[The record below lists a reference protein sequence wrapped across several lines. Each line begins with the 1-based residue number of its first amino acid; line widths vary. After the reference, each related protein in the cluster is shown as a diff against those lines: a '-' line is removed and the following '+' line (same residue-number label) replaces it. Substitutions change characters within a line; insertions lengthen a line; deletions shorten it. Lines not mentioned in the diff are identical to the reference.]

1 MVKITAKM
9 VKKEKNYYNV
19 IRESKNCDQT
29 IITKYI
35 KFEYE
40 NNQLLLLIT

>member
-19 IRESKNCDQT
+19 VRGSKNCDQK

-35 KFEYE
+35 KFEHE
-40 NNQLLLLIT
+40 NNQLLLMIT